1 MEEGLINTTRATPRW
16 VSRAVAAGEFIGLR
30 PGHNTHRFYF
40 VALVQFAL
48 SAAALWALSMGAI
61 EADHCENY
69 ACSLRLIL
77 FQVIIMCVFQIDFL
91 TFPYFAR
98 STSNL
103 WVAEG
108 GKALE
113 SGHIGSVLRE
123 SLAAQPGGLVFFGVL
138 VSGFL
143 APWLR
148 GGWWWALIFG
158 GVLMINCVTHLLAN
172 GLVADFIAIHL
183 SRKQEDFQEGLLAGQ
198 FTYDQAVRSF
208 NAINSERRQLQG
220 VLSKTTTTFVFGVL
234 LAEGLARLIA
244 PDAAA
249 DLLFDAPSNAPDG
262 MYVADQ
268 QLGWAPNPGFSGT
281 LRSLGYSVPIQFNSL
296 GHRGGEPAQPG
307 GWLVVGDSFT
317 LAAQVPEEETFTDRL
332 RQAGI
337 PAENAGVDGY
347 STWHARIRYARAADE
362 LQPDGVLLIYFLGN
376 DPGDD
381 ERFAGGI
388 HMLPALFVVSP

>member
-1 MEEGLINTTRATPRW
+1 MEEGLINTSRATPRW
-16 VSRAVAAGEFIGLR
+16 VARAVAAGEFIGLR

-48 SAAALWALSMGAI
+48 SAAALWALSMGAV
-61 EADHCENY
+61 EAGHCESY
-69 ACSLRLIL
+69 ACSWRLIL

-103 WVAEG
+103 WVVEG
-108 GKALE
+108 GKSLE

-198 FTYDQAVRSF
+198 FTYDQAVRAF

-234 LAEGLARLIA
+234 LAEAVLLYDFMLKPWGSWEHMALYVLYGLWLFGAFGQWIKMNAWVEGLAEKVAEEVDGDLRWSPSERTNFMAFLQATKCSITLLNFELNSSFYVA
-244 PDAAA
+244 IPA
-249 DLLFDAPSNAPDG
+249 LLFGWFLYILELKQFHEFDG
-262 MYVADQ
+262 FPFDHFCDGNVTSE
-268 QLGWAPNPGFSGT
+268 GGG
-281 LRSLGYSVPIQFNSL
+281 G
-296 GHRGGEPAQPG
+296 GHHG
-307 GWLVVGDSFT
+307 
-317 LAAQVPEEETFTDRL
+317 
-332 RQAGI
+332 
-337 PAENAGVDGY
+337 
-347 STWHARIRYARAADE
+347 
-362 LQPDGVLLIYFLGN
+362 
-376 DPGDD
+376 
-381 ERFAGGI
+381 
-388 HMLPALFVVSP
+388 